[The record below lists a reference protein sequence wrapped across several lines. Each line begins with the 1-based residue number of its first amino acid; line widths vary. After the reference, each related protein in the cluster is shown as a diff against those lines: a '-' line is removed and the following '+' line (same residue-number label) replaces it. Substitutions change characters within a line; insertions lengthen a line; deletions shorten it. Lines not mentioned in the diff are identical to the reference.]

1 MTLKTEVCLH
11 ALTGRNQTAIDFF
24 ATSEYNKK
32 VIKGKDESRLIGCG
46 NTFYPYIAMNQFR
59 VEQYPIIDIA
69 SKCLSECVE
78 GYDEIWNLIYDTPF
92 NVDGESILFGNEET
106 ECLTLIMLGFMEG
119 VYRKE
124 EIVNA

>member
-24 ATSEYNKK
+24 ATSEYNMK

-46 NTFYPYIAMNQFR
+46 NTFYSYIAMDKFC

-69 SKCLSECVE
+69 SKCLSECVD
-78 GYDEIWNLIYDTPF
+78 GYDEIWSLICDTPF
-92 NVDGESILFGNEET
+92 NIDGVSTLFSHEET
-106 ECLTLIMLGFMEG
+106 DCLTLIMLGFVKG
-119 VYRKE
+119 VYRQE
-124 EIVNA
+124 ENANA